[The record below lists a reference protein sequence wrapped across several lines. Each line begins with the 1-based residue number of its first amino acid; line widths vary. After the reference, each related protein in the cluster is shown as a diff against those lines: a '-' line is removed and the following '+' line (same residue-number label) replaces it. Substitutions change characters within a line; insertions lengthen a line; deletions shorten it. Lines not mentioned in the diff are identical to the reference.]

1 MRVTPEQEIER
12 YLRRGEHDPLFRAWP
27 GGHVH
32 ACAQLG
38 DAALRKALIVEV
50 RVRTD
55 AAKQQTGLDGVD
67 IVDIARRK
75 VTPMVRGLFPIREQ
89 AAVLALLGQSVVL
102 LTPATIGEVL
112 EQTPMLGTAWDLV
125 NLYLAGNDAE
135 LLSDGAPY
143 LAGMSIGTTCYLS
156 ARYLDHSGRF
166 DDFLVHE
173 AAHIFHNCKRATIGL
188 PETRRRTW
196 LLEIDY
202 TKRETFAYAC
212 EAYSRLRELSA
223 DTKGRSRLL
232 SELEERDMPMDDRVD
247 ADEYLDILREAVA
260 ARNGWKQILRRCAS
274 SHTRRTSD
282 PR

>member
-1 MRVTPEQEIER
+1 M
-12 YLRRGEHDPLFRAWP
+12 
-27 GGHVH
+27 H

-38 DAALRKALIVEV
+38 DVALRKALIAEV
-50 RVRTD
+50 RNRTSP
-55 AAKQQTGLDGVD
+55 AVQQKGLVGTDV
-67 IVDIARRK
+67 VALVRRK
-75 VTPMVRGLFPIREQ
+75 VTPMVRGLFTFHEQ
-89 AAVLALLGQSVVL
+89 EAALDLLAQSVVL

-112 EQTPMLGTAWDLV
+112 ELTPMLGTAWDLA

-156 ARYLDHSGRF
+156 ARYLDYSGRF

-232 SELEERDMPMDDRVD
+232 SELEEGDMPVDDRVD

-260 ARNGWKQILRRCAS
+260 ARNGWKRILRRCAS
-274 SHTRRTSD
+274 SHTRRISD